1 MPKFFHKSFKN
12 SNISLFNISQ
22 TDGVHDNDDKHPSSK
37 LPETFSEAVK
47 VLKGEYVIKAIEEQ
61 NMDQGEWRFFNKNQL
76 RIENIIEITKV
87 TKNEY
92 NNKPKMKIIIIV

>member
-76 RIENIIEITKV
+76 
-87 TKNEY
+87 
-92 NNKPKMKIIIIV
+92 